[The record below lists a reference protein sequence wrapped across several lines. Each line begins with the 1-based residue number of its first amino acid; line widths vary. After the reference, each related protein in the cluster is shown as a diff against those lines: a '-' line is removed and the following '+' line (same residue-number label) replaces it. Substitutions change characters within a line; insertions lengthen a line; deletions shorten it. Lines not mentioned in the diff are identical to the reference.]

1 MNTLLYIGG
10 VLGALA
16 AIWGTIRLIGKW
28 FGRVVSELVEQTDVF
43 KAMTKQQSLIYRA
56 TLRIER
62 RQLEDRK
69 NYIKIN
75 GS

>member
-1 MNTLLYIGG
+1 MNVLLYVGS

-16 AIWGTIRLIGKW
+16 VIFSTIRLIGGW

-43 KAMTKQQSLIYRA
+43 RELTRQQSLIYRGI
-56 TLRIER
+56 LRIER

-69 NYIKIN
+69 NYVKIN